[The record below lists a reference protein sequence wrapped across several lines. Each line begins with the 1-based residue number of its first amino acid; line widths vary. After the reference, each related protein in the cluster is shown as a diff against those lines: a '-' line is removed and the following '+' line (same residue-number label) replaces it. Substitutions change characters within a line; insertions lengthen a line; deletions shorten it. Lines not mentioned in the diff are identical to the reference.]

1 MMLSHDLALT
11 VIIFTWSERWELRVT
26 PRILGL
32 YGKGD
37 GAPPPLTGR
46 HPGEGGTGWSREVKR
61 VAWDFARDTLRQLS
75 LAQRATLDAF
85 SVSRLADSGTEGEAA
100 TAVKSSA

>member
-1 MMLSHDLALT
+1 MGVEGHPENLG
-11 VIIFTWSERWELRVT
+11 VIRQRGWV
-26 PRILGL
+26 
-32 YGKGD
+32 
-37 GAPPPLTGR
+37 PPPTGR
-46 HPGEGGTGWSREVKR
+46 HPGEGGTGWSREGKR

-100 TAVKSSA
+100 TTVKSST

>member
-1 MMLSHDLALT
+1 MGVEGHPENLG
-11 VIIFTWSERWELRVT
+11 VIRQRRW
-26 PRILGL
+26 GS
-32 YGKGD
+32 
-37 GAPPPLTGR
+37 PPSPTGR

-100 TAVKSSA
+100 ATGKSSA

>member
-1 MMLSHDLALT
+1 MGVEGHP
-11 VIIFTWSERWELRVT
+11 EN
-26 PRILGL
+26 LGVKAE
-32 YGKGD
+32 GKGL
-37 GAPPPLTGR
+37 PPHPTGR

-100 TAVKSSA
+100 AAVKSSA